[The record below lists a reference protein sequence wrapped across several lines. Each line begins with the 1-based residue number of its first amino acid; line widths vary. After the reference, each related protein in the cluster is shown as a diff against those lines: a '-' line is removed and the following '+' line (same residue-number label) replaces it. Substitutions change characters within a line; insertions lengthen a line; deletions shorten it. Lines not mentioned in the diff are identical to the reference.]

1 MTTMIVRHTVN
12 NYEQWKKVYD
22 DFAPTRKEMGV
33 IGANVHRDASDPNTL
48 IVTHVFNDL
57 DTATSFAE
65 SENLK
70 SAMANSGIAGRPE
83 IWFAEDIEQTPF

>member
-33 IGANVHRDASDPNTL
+33 IGANVRRDASDPNTL

-57 DTATSFAE
+57 DTATSFAQ
-65 SENLK
+65 SEKLK
-70 SAMANSGIAGRPE
+70 SAMANSGVAGRPE